1 MAETRQTQKPR
12 LQIDPQQFAQ
22 EVANEIAADLRK
34 NGDKTPAVT
43 SLEQPEE

>member
-1 MAETRQTQKPR
+1 MAQTHAEKPR

-34 NGDKTPAVT
+34 GNGGAAPQ
-43 SLEQPEE
+43 EQSEEQ

>member
-1 MAETRQTQKPR
+1 MAEQMQPVKPQ

-34 NGDKTPAVT
+34 GTAQQAT
-43 SLEQPEE
+43 QQPQQ

>member
-1 MAETRQTQKPR
+1 MTDTRQTQKPR

-34 NGDKTPAVT
+34 NGGQTPAET
-43 SLEQPEE
+43 RLEQPEE

>member
-1 MAETRQTQKPR
+1 MVEQTQPAKPQ

-34 NGDKTPAVT
+34 SGTAQQT
-43 SLEQPEE
+43 TQQPEQ

>member
-1 MAETRQTQKPR
+1 MAQTHAEKPR

-34 NGDKTPAVT
+34 GSGGTAPQ
-43 SLEQPEE
+43 EQSEEQ

>member
-34 NGDKTPAVT
+34 SGTAQQT
-43 SLEQPEE
+43 TQQPEQ